1 MLLMKGCYIMKLF
14 LCCIIIT
21 LWVVNYH
28 IWISYNEKT
37 NKKIGLLIIAI
48 IIQIAII
55 GIHIWT
61 INPIYYI
68 ERSFI
73 YIFLNVILNGFI
85 LLESASLVT
94 CIICGIYKAI
104 GHRYIREIER
114 NSSYDLLQLINDT
127 KNADKKT
134 DKFFESHILYFIF
147 TIVCLWQVP
156 LIFK

>member
-1 MLLMKGCYIMKLF
+1 MKLF
-14 LCCIIIT
+14 IWFIIIA
-21 LWVVNYH
+21 LWCINYH

-37 NKKIGLLIIAI
+37 NKKTGLLIIAI

-61 INPIYYI
+61 INPLYYI

-73 YIFLNVILNGFI
+73 DIFLGIILNSFI
-85 LLESASLVT
+85 ILEIAALIT

-104 GHRYIREIER
+104 GHRYIKEIEQTL
-114 NSSYDLLQLINDT
+114 NYDILQFRTDT
-127 KNADKKT
+127 ENADKKI

>member
-14 LCCIIIT
+14 IWCIIIT
-21 LWVVNYH
+21 LWTINYH

-37 NKKIGLLIIAI
+37 NKKIGLLIIAF

-55 GIHIWT
+55 GIHIWA
-61 INPIYYI
+61 INPLYYI

-73 YIFLNVILNGFI
+73 YIFLDVILSGFI
-85 LLESASLVT
+85 LLELAGLVT

-134 DKFFESHILYFIF
+134 DKFFESYILYFIF

-156 LIFK
+156 SIFK